1 MKKTILLSTILTL
14 FSLIG
19 YSQSHCAKF
28 KNGTFKLTD
37 PKSKEVCII
46 TRDGNKQT
54 ERMEQ
59 SDDTYDF
66 EIAWTDDCTY
76 TVTPTPATASRNP
89 EVLKSG
95 VMTVK
100 IIKTKADSYT
110 QKVTIATDPK
120 FARVDEVFVV
130 TEQKK

>member
-1 MKKTILLSTILTL
+1 MKRKIIVSATALLMS
-14 FSLIG
+14 FIG
-19 YSQSHCAKF
+19 YSQSCANF

-66 EIAWTDDCTY
+66 EIAWIDDCTY
-76 TVTPTPATASRNP
+76 TVTPTPATAQRNP
-89 EVLKSG
+89 DVTKSG

-100 IIKTKADSYT
+100 IIKTKKDSYT
-110 QKVTIATDPK
+110 QKVTIATNPK
-120 FARVDEVFVV
+120 FSRVDEVFVV
-130 TEQKK
+130 EEKK

>member
-1 MKKTILLSTILTL
+1 MKRKIIVYATALLLSA
-14 FSLIG
+14 FG
-19 YSQSHCAKF
+19 YSQTNCAKF

-66 EIAWTDDCTY
+66 EIAWIDDCTY
-76 TVTPTPATASRNP
+76 TVTPTPATAQRNP
-89 EVLKSG
+89 EVTKSG

-100 IIKTKADSYT
+100 IIKTKKDSYT
-110 QKVTIATDPK
+110 QKVTIATNPK
-120 FARVDEVFVV
+120 FSRVDEVFVV
-130 TEQKK
+130 EEKK

>member
-1 MKKTILLSTILTL
+1 MKRKILLSATALL
-14 FSLIG
+14 FSIIG
-19 YSQSHCAKF
+19 FSQTNCAKF

-76 TVTPTPATASRNP
+76 TVTPTPSTAQRNP

-100 IIKTKADSYT
+100 IIKTKKDSYT

-120 FARVDEVFVV
+120 FSRVDEVFVV
-130 TEQKK
+130 EDKK

>member
-1 MKKTILLSTILTL
+1 MKRKIIVYAIALLLSV
-14 FSLIG
+14 FG
-19 YSQSHCAKF
+19 YSQTNCAKF

-66 EIAWTDDCTY
+66 EIAWIDDCTY
-76 TVTPTPATASRNP
+76 TVTPTPATAQRNP
-89 EVLKSG
+89 EVTKSG

-100 IIKTKADSYT
+100 IIKTKKDSYT
-110 QKVTIATDPK
+110 QKVTIATNPK
-120 FARVDEVFVV
+120 FSRVDEVFVV
-130 TEQKK
+130 EEKK